1 MRVPGGLR
9 SRLAWAEHYGT
20 WLWRFARR
28 ELGLVLALAIAAAGL
43 WIFASVVDEA
53 MEGDAHAVDR
63 AILLALRAPG
73 DPAQPVGPSWL
84 TVFVKELTALGGFS
98 ILAVVSLLVAGYL
111 ALSRDWG
118 RIALIAVSVLGG
130 VGLSQWAKSLF
141 DRPRPDF
148 VAHLVEVETA
158 SLPSAHAMMSAVVY
172 LTLGVLLAQV
182 QERRRA
188 AAYVLG
194 CAVALTVA
202 VGASRVFL
210 GVHYPTDVLAG
221 WAFGAAWA
229 MGCWAAAR
237 LLVLYRRRRAGAA
250 VPAREEG
257 ASGG

>member
-1 MRVPGGLR
+1 MSLSDRLR
-9 SRLAWAEHYGT
+9 GHADWARPYAV

-28 ELGLVLALAIAAAGL
+28 EAGLVLALAIVAGGL
-43 WIFASVVDEA
+43 WVFVNVVDEA

-63 AILLALRAPG
+63 AILLALRTPG
-73 DPAQPVGPSWL
+73 DPAQPIGPPWL
-84 TVFVKELTALGGFS
+84 TVFVKDLTALGSFS

-130 VGLSQWAKSLF
+130 MALSQWGKSLF

-148 VAHLVEVETA
+148 VAHLVEVQTA
-158 SLPSAHAMMSAVVY
+158 SLPSAHAMMAAVVY

-188 AAYVLG
+188 TAYVLG
-194 CAVALTVA
+194 AAVALTVA

-210 GVHYPTDVLAG
+210 GVHYPSDVLAG

-229 MGCWAAAR
+229 MACWAVAR
-237 LLVLYRRRRAGAA
+237 AFALYRRQRAGG
-250 VPAREEG
+250 PAP
-257 ASGG
+257 ASGR